1 MRKLEKQTRFLCC
14 VYGAVTLALGAACAA
29 CAYVGWQVFGAPA
42 FAAAAAIF
50 AAAALPLVFF
60 LWKFE
65 LDSVYA
71 AAAADFA
78 LLPEKA
84 GGDKKFTLVL
94 KNASCV
100 RIQRA
105 HLTGFDIRNQSTP
118 HFSRRIGCL
127 EPGQTA
133 EVETPLSPPAG
144 DVRDAEYAVAILTEG
159 RYSVLLRCRC
169 TFCKGV
175 LHEFTPA
182 PGSVE
187 LNRYLFKTRRFF
199 RGKNRLRP

>member
-1 MRKLEKQTRFLCC
+1 MCC
-14 VYGAVTLALGAACAA
+14 SSESRVDS
-29 CAYVGWQVFGAPA
+29 
-42 FAAAAAIF
+42 
-50 AAAALPLVFF
+50 ALPPPQT
-60 LWKFE
+60 
-65 LDSVYA
+65 S
-71 AAAADFA
+71 
-78 LLPEKA
+78 LLPEE
-84 GGDKKFTLVL
+84 GQRRQSSRWCL
-94 KNASCV
+94 NARRCGYSAHHRV
-100 RIQRA
+100 RYPQPEHAAFR
-105 HLTGFDIRNQSTP
+105 
-118 HFSRRIGCL
+118 RRIGCL

-169 TFCKGV
+169 TLCKGV
-175 LHEFTPA
+175 LHEYTPA

>member
-50 AAAALPLVFF
+50 AAAALPPR
-60 LWKFE
+60 KP
-65 LDSVYA
+65 DGHKG
-71 AAAADFA
+71 DF
-78 LLPEKA
+78 
-84 GGDKKFTLVL
+84 G
-94 KNASCV
+94 
-100 RIQRA
+100 
-105 HLTGFDIRNQSTP
+105 
-118 HFSRRIGCL
+118 L

>member
-14 VYGAVTLALGAACAA
+14 AYGAAILLLGAACAA
-29 CAYVGWQVFGAPA
+29 CAYAGWRLLGAPA
-42 FAAAAAIF
+42 AAAAAIF
-50 AAAALPLVFF
+50 AAAILPLVLF
-60 LWKFE
+60 LWKAE
-65 LDSVYA
+65 LDSVRA

-84 GGDKKFTLVL
+84 SGDKKFTLVL
-94 KNASCV
+94 KNASPV

-169 TFCKGV
+169 TLCKGV
-175 LHEFTPA
+175 LHEYAPA

-199 RGKNRLRP
+199 RSKNRLRP